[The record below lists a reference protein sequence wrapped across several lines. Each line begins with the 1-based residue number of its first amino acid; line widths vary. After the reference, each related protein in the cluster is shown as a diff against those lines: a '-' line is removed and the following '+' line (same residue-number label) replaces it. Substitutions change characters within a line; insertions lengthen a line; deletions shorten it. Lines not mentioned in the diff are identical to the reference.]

1 MEKKESMVLDPS
13 PAKSH
18 LTNTTSPP
26 RSSDSDWSDIDTGEE
41 NNLTDDDED
50 VADKLA
56 IDTGEVASLEQNDN
70 GQGLIESET
79 DKKVDSQIEETPRSN
94 QKSINYNSRAKL
106 KR

>member
-1 MEKKESMVLDPS
+1 MVIDPS
-13 PAKSH
+13 PAKAH
-18 LTNTTSPP
+18 LANTSSPP

-56 IDTGEVASLEQNDN
+56 IDTGEVASFERDDN
-70 GQGLIESET
+70 GKGMTESQT
-79 DKKVDSQIEETPRSN
+79 DKKVDSETEETSRPN
-94 QKSINYNSRAKL
+94 KKSIDYSSRAKL

>member
-1 MEKKESMVLDPS
+1 MEKKESMVIDPS
-13 PAKSH
+13 PAKAH
-18 LTNTTSPP
+18 LANTTSPP

-56 IDTGEVASLEQNDN
+56 IDTGEVASFERDDN
-70 GQGLIESET
+70 GKGMTESQT
-79 DKKVDSQIEETPRSN
+79 DKKVDSETKETSGFN
-94 QKSINYNSRAKL
+94 KKSIEYNSRAKL